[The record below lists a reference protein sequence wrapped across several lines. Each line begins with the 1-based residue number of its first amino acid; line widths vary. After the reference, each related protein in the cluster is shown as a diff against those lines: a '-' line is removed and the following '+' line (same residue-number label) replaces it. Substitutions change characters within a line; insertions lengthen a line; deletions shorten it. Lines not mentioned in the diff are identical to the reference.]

1 MSMDLSDLQKQLA
14 AKLDG
19 EATAPT
25 VGSDDWNLRWA
36 LLNEAQRDW
45 AERYDWEVLRKTT
58 STSVVSGNASYA
70 LPATF
75 RRMERAVVVGG
86 TNYHE
91 VEPIEA
97 AYFGSNSNQY
107 FYVTGNP
114 EDGYALNLNPTP
126 TSGPTTMTYSYYTYP
141 ANLSNASSVSPISN
155 PFFLVQSAYARLLE
169 LDEDQRFPAAKA
181 EAEGI
186 LMQMLENEYMS
197 RIPSLKERRRIKTR
211 QQMAEMIRKTS
222 GSINKVPRQE

>member
-169 LDEDQRFPAAKA
+169 LE
-181 EAEGI
+181 I